1 MVVHKLWSELDIQ
14 DSRVL
19 NLLIADDAEA
29 RHVDGSSKLNLALAP
44 LSEGC
49 PHINVCGMRDDISN

>member
-14 DSRVL
+14 DSGVL

-29 RHVDGSSKLNLALAP
+29 RHVDGSPELNLALAP